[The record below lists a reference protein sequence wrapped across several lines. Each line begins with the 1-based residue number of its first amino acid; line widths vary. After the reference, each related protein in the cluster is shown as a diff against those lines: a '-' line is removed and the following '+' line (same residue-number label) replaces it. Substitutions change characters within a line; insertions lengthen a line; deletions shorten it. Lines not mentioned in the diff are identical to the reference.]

1 MTLLDLAKRCGET
14 IQVVAQAIDDE
25 FKDKISLNSNTHVP
39 DKYVSTIITKFL
51 LIIPKMNIAWLLFW
65 QDNGLSL
72 QRLGIL
78 AIKSEVAQQNARPL
92 FSLL

>member
-39 DKYVSTIITKFL
+39 DKYVSTIITKFR
-51 LIIPKMNIAWLLFW
+51 
-65 QDNGLSL
+65 GSLSSSAL
-72 QRLGIL
+72 CKPLATKKGAVSAAQTYGEESGGISPPISVSVL
-78 AIKSEVAQQNARPL
+78 P
-92 FSLL
+92 